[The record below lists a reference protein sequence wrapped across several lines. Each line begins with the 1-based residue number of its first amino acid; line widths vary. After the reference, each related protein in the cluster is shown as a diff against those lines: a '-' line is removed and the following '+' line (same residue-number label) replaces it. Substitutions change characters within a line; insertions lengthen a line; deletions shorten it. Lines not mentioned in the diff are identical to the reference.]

1 MDAVLEVLTADGWTE
16 VKFTDIEGIQ
26 LAAAPSSAGIS
37 LTLIGERD
45 TAANQVE
52 TRILDVAPRHE
63 ALLKNPVPRVESGES
78 VPVALQEQ
86 GAGSVDSS
94 DMLDNA

>member
-1 MDAVLEVLTADGWTE
+1 MNAVLEVLTADGWTE
-16 VKFTDIEGIQ
+16 VTFTDIEGVQ
-26 LAAAPSSAGIS
+26 VAAAPGPAGIS

-52 TRILDVAPRHE
+52 TGILDVAPRHE
-63 ALLKNPVPRVESGES
+63 ALLKNPVPRLESGES

-86 GAGSVDSS
+86 GPESADSS
-94 DMLDNA
+94 NTLDDT